1 MSADIVHFTTY
12 FTSSFKLLGANHLPI
27 HLSNALTNIIRTC
40 RDPKT
45 MSEENQTALRSMY
58 RRAVSQNLHVVNPVD
73 RLLMMFAE
81 VTRSSAGLNFTLVL
95 QNAGVDQ
102 LLHAAELGLYDFLGD
117 APPNAMQLKSRK
129 EYCMTVLCAL
139 NIHNDFQLRPH
150 QGGSSQQKM
159 VAREPTRV
167 SPTSTTFT

>member
-1 MSADIVHFTTY
+1 MSADIDHFTTCSI
-12 FTSSFKLLGANHLPI
+12 SSSKLLGANHPPM
-27 HLSNALTNIIRTC
+27 HLSNALNVKLTC
-40 RDPKT
+40 RDPQA
-45 MSEENQTALRSMY
+45 MSEENQKALRSLY

-81 VTRSSAGLNFTLVL
+81 VTQKSAGQNFTLVL

-117 APPNAMQLKSRK
+117 TPPNAMQLKSRK
-129 EYCMTVLCAL
+129 EYCTTILWAL
-139 NIHNDFQLRPH
+139 SSHKDFQLRPR

-167 SPTSTTFT
+167 SPTSTTCA